1 MQHTNRITLWLIVM
15 GLVGG
20 FQPGAQAQSPEKLVF
35 ALHVTIS
42 PIWFDPAE
50 TPAQITPFG
59 ILYALHDAVVRP
71 LPGERMAPAL
81 AASWTESSD
90 GRVYEFKLRQ
100 GLRFH
105 NGDPCTAEDVQYSFA
120 RYKGAGAKEL
130 QAKVAQVE
138 VVDPL
143 TVRFHLRDP
152 WPDFMTFY
160 GTTATAAGIVVPK
173 KYMEQVGVDG
183 FQKAPV
189 GLGPY
194 KFVSYTPGGD
204 LVLEAYEGYWRKV
217 PNIKRLIIK
226 SVPEGTTRLAMLKT
240 GEADIVFALEGQV
253 AEAVQRDSN
262 FTLVYTL
269 HASSLWLE
277 FPEQWDPKSV
287 WADKRVRLAVNY
299 ALDRQ
304 AINEAACLGFC
315 PPAGVIVPRVMEY
328 ALPAEPIPYNLQK
341 AKQLL
346 AEAGYPNGFDAG
358 ELTPIPPFFTVGEAV
373 LNSLQAIGIR
383 ARMRTVERAAFLSAW
398 REKKLRGLFVVG
410 VGTAGNA
417 ATRAGELIC
426 SQGAF
431 ASGGYPDIDTMCQQ
445 QAVERDR
452 TRREALLHRIQQL
465 TIERVMFAPIIDFRA
480 LVGLGPRI
488 AEHALDTI
496 PLHAFPAWEDVRLKG
511 KSVEVTSQPS
521 RPGSPAPST
530 PAGSPAPSTPA
541 RRDAA
546 DGAGVADA
554 SGDEATLVVLTGA
567 VTPQRLQRKVS
578 GYRNVP
584 LIGFS
589 VQSTPQKTIQELA
602 AAGGFFDPLLSVTT
616 VGELQKAGQS
626 AGVNIKVISAPGRVF
641 HSIVVTPRPLSNPAA
656 QALSSVFR
664 QMPNPLARRQAQQ

>member
-1 MQHTNRITLWLIVM
+1 MHHHHRITLWLMVM
-15 GLVGG
+15 GFVVG
-20 FQPGAQAQSPEKLVF
+20 FQQGVQAQAPDKLVF
-35 ALHVTIS
+35 ALHVTTS
-42 PIWFDPAE
+42 PGWFDPVEA
-50 TPAQITPFG
+50 PAQITPFG

-81 AASWTESSD
+81 AASWTESPD
-90 GRVYEFKLRQ
+90 GRVYEFKLRT
-100 GLRFH
+100 GLKFH
-105 NGDPCTAEDVQYSFA
+105 NGDPCTAEDVQYSFT

-130 QAKVAQVE
+130 QSKVAQVE

-143 TVRFHLRDP
+143 TVRFHLREP

-173 KYMEQVGVDG
+173 KYLEQVGAEG

-204 LVLEAYEGYWRKV
+204 LVLEAYQGYWRKV

-240 GEADIVFALEGQV
+240 GEADIAFALEGQV
-253 AEAVQRDSN
+253 ADAVQRDPN

-269 HASSLWLE
+269 HASGFWLE

-328 ALPAEPIPYNLQK
+328 ALPAEPLPYNLQK
-341 AKQLL
+341 ARQLL

-373 LNSLQAIGIR
+373 LNALQAIGIR
-383 ARMRTVERAAFLSAW
+383 VRQRTLERAAFLSAW
-398 REKKLRGLFVVG
+398 REKKLRGLVVVA

-417 ATRAGELIC
+417 ATRAGEFIC

-431 ASGGYPDIDTMCQQ
+431 ASGGYPDIDTLCQQ
-445 QAVERDR
+445 QAVERER
-452 TRREALLHRIQQL
+452 TRREVLLHRIQQL

-511 KSVEVTSQPS
+511 QSVAVVSQPAQ
-521 RPGSPAPST
+521 PVSPAPS
-530 PAGSPAPSTPA
+530 PPSRGDTAKEASVP
-541 RRDAA
+541 
-546 DGAGVADA
+546 DA
-554 SGDEATLVVLTGA
+554 SGNEATLVVLDGA

-578 GYRNVP
+578 GYRRLPKV
-584 LIGFS
+584 IGFS
-589 VQSTPQKTIQELA
+589 VQSSPQKTLQELA
-602 AAGGFFDPLLSVTT
+602 AAGGFVDPLLSVTT

-626 AGVNIKVISAPGRVF
+626 AGLNIKIISAPGTRF
-641 HSIVVTPRPLSNPAA
+641 HSIVLTPRPLSNAAA
-656 QALSSVFR
+656 QALSGVFQ
-664 QMPNPLARRQAQQ
+664 QMPNPLARQQAQQ